1 MLSSLDFIFDNL
13 DRILK
18 SLSEFLESDDNQSKI
33 NEFSEKVKKLNVIVE
48 FMKIIVSYNA
58 KKNLKLETEFM
69 RNFNT
74 KILKKLIEI
83 IFILLNFND
92 VESYETIN
100 ILLDFILNFVQGPEV
115 DNLILLFNSG
125 FLRLVI
131 HLISSIDYAE
141 IIINNINNNMIFE
154 KVDSLIKI
162 EYKVRS

>member
-115 DNLILLFNSG
+115 DNLTLLFNSG

>member
-1 MLSSLDFIFDNL
+1 
-13 DRILK
+13 
-18 SLSEFLESDDNQSKI
+18 
-33 NEFSEKVKKLNVIVE
+33 
-48 FMKIIVSYNA
+48 MKIIVSYNA